1 MNLLAWIIKVSV
13 CACMCVCVYVCV
25 NFCSHAQAITETNT
39 AHDEQ
44 MMHGICIFPAYLKDR
59 FNYKYSILRF
69 GYPTHFAGTNNYGIA
84 KTTDHTH

>member
-1 MNLLAWIIKVSV
+1 MNLLAWIIKVW
-13 CACMCVCVYVCV
+13 CVYVCV
-25 NFCSHAQAITETNT
+25 CVCVCNLCSHVQAITETNT
-39 AHDEQ
+39 LHDEQ
-44 MMHGICIFPAYLKDR
+44 VMHGICIFPTYLKDR